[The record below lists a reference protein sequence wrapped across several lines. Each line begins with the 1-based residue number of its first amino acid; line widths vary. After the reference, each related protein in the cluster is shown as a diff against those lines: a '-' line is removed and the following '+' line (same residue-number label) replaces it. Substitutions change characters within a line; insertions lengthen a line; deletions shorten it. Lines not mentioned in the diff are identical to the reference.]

1 MQRARKS
8 ARQKAGRLQD
18 DGQEEH
24 HGNHGD
30 NNASDVA
37 LGAIVE
43 NARLAI
49 ELLKGGFLFGSAGAR
64 PTARRS
70 VFKRDALFSVIFAFF
85 SLG

>member
-1 MQRARKS
+1 MQCTRKS

-49 ELLKGGFLFGSAGAR
+49 ELPKGGFLFGSAGAR
-64 PTARRS
+64 PAARRS
-70 VFKRDALFSVIFAFF
+70 IFKRDALFDVVFSFF
-85 SLG
+85 PLG